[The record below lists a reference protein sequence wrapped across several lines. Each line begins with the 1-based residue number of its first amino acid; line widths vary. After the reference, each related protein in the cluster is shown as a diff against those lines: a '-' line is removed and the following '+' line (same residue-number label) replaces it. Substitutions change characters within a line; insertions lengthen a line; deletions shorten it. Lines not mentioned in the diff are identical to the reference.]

1 MYDKPV
7 NRGTSPERNIRT
19 MMRKEPRSNFARM
32 DEMEEKENLQSKKT
46 LFESRCPWHYH
57 GRFFRLLRKLH
68 LGPML
73 FLGLVMIIVGEILLR
88 VLGFAVL
95 GMHFLGLG
103 VIIALFGL
111 AELAFIRRDEND

>member
-1 MYDKPV
+1 
-7 NRGTSPERNIRT
+7 

-46 LFESRCPWHYH
+46 LFETRRPWHYH
-57 GRFFRLLRKLH
+57 GPFFRLLRKLH
-68 LGPML
+68 MGPML
-73 FLGLVMIIVGEILLR
+73 FLGLVVIIVGEILLR
-88 VLGFAVL
+88 VLEFTAL

-111 AELAFIRRDEND
+111 AELAFIRREEND

>member
-1 MYDKPV
+1 
-7 NRGTSPERNIRT
+7 

-32 DEMEEKENLQSKKT
+32 DEMEENENLRSKGT
-46 LFESRCPWHYH
+46 LVESRCPWHYH

-73 FLGLVMIIVGEILLR
+73 FLGLVVILVGEILLR
-88 VLGFAVL
+88 VLGFAAL

-103 VIIALFGL
+103 ILIALFGL
-111 AELAFIRRDEND
+111 AELAFIRREEND